1 MRNIKTGLIVVL
13 TGIYLLVVS
22 ALLTLALEQA
32 IILIQLYRVS
42 AAPSAAADLDGL
54 LRFRMSFGN
63 DILIWTIITVVL
75 FVLVFKYRRRLL
87 PVSISAILLFVALNL
102 YSGRHLLPQLLI
114 WPTPNSLAEQYVQAL
129 AANDLTTVLRLSGP
143 SDECQAKMTQVFQNH
158 LTQLKQKVG
167 TDQSEIDIRSVI
179 GRNITTFY
187 DKPVATGFMIMQ
199 PVPQQLVTIMVEMEN
214 HGSIWLNLKMSYS
227 PFLGMRYICGQD
239 ID

>member
-1 MRNIKTGLIVVL
+1 MKNIKTGLIVAL

-22 ALLTLALEQA
+22 ALLTLALDQA

-42 AAPSAAADLDGL
+42 VAPSAATGLDKL
-54 LRFRMSFGN
+54 SEFRMSFGN
-63 DILIWTIITVVL
+63 DILIWAIITGVL

-87 PVSISAILLFVALNL
+87 PVSIGAILLFVAFNL
-102 YSGRHLLPQLLI
+102 YSGRHFLPQLLI
-114 WPTPNSLAEQYVQAL
+114 WPMPNSLAGQYAQAL
-129 AANDLTTVLRLSGP
+129 ATNDLSTALRLTGP

-167 TDQSEIDIRSVI
+167 TDQSKIDIRSVT
-179 GRNITTFY
+179 GKNITIFY
-187 DKPVATGFMIMQ
+187 DKPVATGFIMQ

-214 HGSIWLNLKMSYS
+214 SGSIWLNLKMSYS